1 MNQPTVFIS
10 YGHEDAAA
18 ARQLHADLVAAGFHP
33 WMDESN
39 LLPGQRW
46 REAIKSAIEESRF
59 FIALLSTRTV
69 DRRGFVHRELVN
81 ALEVLDTYP
90 EHDIYLI
97 PARLDDC
104 TPTHRKLRDLHWVDL
119 FPRWDSGV
127 RRITEAIR
135 EAAQHCAV
143 SATPPDLSV
152 DDVIV
157 TKQREHILL
166 DVRVRNTGTSVVN
179 ITRADL
185 HVLKRVPYAA
195 IDRPSASY
203 DLLLAGEH
211 NVIGVAHVLRS
222 NEVDRFTI
230 RVGFTAFNTSCG
242 FEAQLILHYNGDA
255 QAVSPMFSFSSTFE

>member
-10 YGHEDAAA
+10 YGREDVAA
-18 ARQLHADLVAAGFHP
+18 ARQLHADLVAAGVHP
-33 WMDESN
+33 WMDELN

-46 REAIKSAIEESRF
+46 REAIKSAIEQSRF

-69 DRRGFVHRELVN
+69 DRRGYVHRELVD

-104 TPTHRKLRDLHWVDL
+104 RPTHRKLQDLHWVDL
-119 FPRWDSGV
+119 FPQWESGV
-127 RRITEAIR
+127 RRITASIR
-135 EAAQHCAV
+135 EAAQHCATL
-143 SATPPDLSV
+143 ATRRELLV

-185 HVLKRVPYAA
+185 HILKRVPYAA
-195 IDRPSASY
+195 IYRPSASY
-203 DLLLAGEH
+203 DLLLEGDH
-211 NVIGVAHVLRS
+211 NVIGLAHVLRS

-230 RVGFTAFNTSCG
+230 RVGFTELNTSCG
-242 FEAQLILHYNGDA
+242 FEAQLILRYNGDA
-255 QAVSPMFSFSSTFE
+255 QAVSPLFSFSSTFE